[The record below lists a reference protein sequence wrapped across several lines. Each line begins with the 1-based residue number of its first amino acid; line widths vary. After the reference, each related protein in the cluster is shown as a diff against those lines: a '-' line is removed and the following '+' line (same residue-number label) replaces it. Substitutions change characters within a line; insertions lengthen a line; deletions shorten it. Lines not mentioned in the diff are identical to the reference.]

1 MDTICLKEGQEVV
14 VFGALACMFQIAD
27 NTALFKSGNAGRCRD
42 REMFFSLAFLFN
54 FIIDCFCLF
63 GGFLLFY
70 KYL

>member
-1 MDTICLKEGQEVV
+1 MQV
-14 VFGALACMFQIAD
+14 GAGIGKC
-27 NTALFKSGNAGRCRD
+27 
-42 REMFFSLAFLFN
+42 FSLAFLFN